1 MKTLRG
7 GEGFGEAII
16 DGIHEA
22 VTMKFRDNSRSIFI
36 VVADYCP
43 HGEEFHKEV
52 FGIFF
57 VFVRVIGKS

>member
-43 HGEEFHKEV
+43 Q
-52 FGIFF
+52 GIP
-57 VFVRVIGKS
+57 